1 MYPSCEPVP
10 AAQIQQQSP
19 RAPSVE
25 QYGAMRLPIMDP
37 WNSDSCTCTWF
48 WRPYLLAVHFWV
60 HSDIQKNM
68 LFMVICIYLDNP
80 LHAIAWNAHRFDHPT
95 HLQNNFPLALPA
107 LLLNRFGQLAAIS
120 SCCVLA
126 LSLPAEHAR
135 GNVKTGISKETYTN
149 KHKQT

>member
-1 MYPSCEPVP
+1 MVLKALSACSTFFGSLRHP
-10 AAQIQQQSP
+10 
-19 RAPSVE
+19 
-25 QYGAMRLPIMDP
+25 
-37 WNSDSCTCTWF
+37 N
-48 WRPYLLAVHFWV
+48 
-60 HSDIQKNM
+60 KNM